1 MRRISVRIEGR
12 HRLSGAFPAAVL
24 LAIGAIMAGCGSSSS
39 SSSTSA
45 KTTGSTKSSKPVRV
59 AFLNQSIT
67 SYTIPMTQSM
77 QAAAAANNATLKM
90 FNGNNDPS
98 TQLAQCKEA
107 ISGGYQAII
116 LYPDSG
122 AAAVPCVVQANAA
135 HVQVVPV
142 DSPVGPNPTST
153 AIQVPGIKAQVLG
166 SALAIDANAAVT
178 LVKEACS
185 HFPPPCTIVQTEA
198 IPAFFYSTYK
208 VSHEQPK
215 FKALGYKILAT
226 PTIGN
231 FDDPSGTKSAI
242 ETVLAKYPSIDVIV
256 SDDDSSVQGAVQ
268 LKRQGKLPKTLII
281 GDGGSSLAIKS
292 IKQGNEFATSFS
304 IPRTEAATALRYAV
318 DLVRST
324 PIAKPNLTQLD
335 MTKNYLITKAN
346 VSQVTPQW

>member
-1 MRRISVRIEGR
+1 MRIESR
-12 HRLSGAFPAAVL
+12 HNPLSGRFVVAATL
-24 LAIGAIMAGCGSSSS
+24 LVTGVIAAGCGSSSNN
-39 SSSTSA
+39 SSTTSS
-45 KTTGSTKSSKPVRV
+45 TGAGSSHSNKPVRV

-77 QAAAAANNATLKM
+77 QSAAAADNATVKM

-98 TQLAQCKEA
+98 TQLAQCKDA
-107 ISGGYQAII
+107 ISGGYQAIV

-122 AAAVPCVVQANAA
+122 AAAVPCVTQAVAA

-166 SALAIDANAAVT
+166 SALGIDANAAVT

-198 IPAFFYSTYK
+198 IPAFFYSTFK
-208 VSHEQPK
+208 VSHEQPQFRK
-215 FKALGYKILAT
+215 LGYKILAT

-242 ETVLAKYPSIDVIV
+242 ETVLAKYHSIDVIV

-268 LKRQGKLPKTLII
+268 LKKQGQLPKTLII
-281 GDGGSSLAIKS
+281 GDGGSSVAITS
-292 IKQGNEFATSFS
+292 IKQGYQFGTSLS

-318 DLVRST
+318 DLVRGT
-324 PIAKPNLTQLD
+324 PIAKPNVTQLD
-335 MTKNYLITKAN
+335 MTSHYIITKAN
-346 VSQVTPQW
+346 VSDVTPQW